1 MQNLRKGVEIQGTFE
16 CKISERELGY
26 REHLNAKSQIG
37 GQHKIS
43 EGGTKSHDGES
54 SEMELS

>member
-1 MQNLRKGVEIQGTFE
+1 MQNLRKEVGIQETFE

-26 REHLNAKSQIG
+26 RKHLNTKSQIG

-43 EGGTKSHDGES
+43 EGVQISEGEGGKV
-54 SEMELS
+54 EL